1 MKHGIC
7 TYRKRNCN
15 FLTYVLVFR
24 VPNLIVPHA
33 LMRMAERGSKSK
45 NVVCY
50 SQVVSFILQSMFLK
64 SSRLTLNYSRH
75 FPFYACFLY
84 PFWTSHKF
92 ESFNHIENTNVFYKS
107 VLLAF
112 FFESSYIRNNIPKWI
127 STFIWFWSCV
137 CFLRPKRWHVKLFWT
152 FRYYRLKVFISIS
165 LIVKSL
171 ACRNLTRFC

>member
-1 MKHGIC
+1 MKHGVC
-7 TYRKRNCN
+7 TYWKRNCS
-15 FLTYVLVFR
+15 FHTYVLVFH

-50 SQVVSFILQSMFLK
+50 SQVVSFILQSMFLI

-92 ESFNHIENTNVFYKS
+92 ESFNHIKNTNVFYKS

-112 FFESSYIRNNIPKWI
+112 FFESSYIQNNIPKWI